1 MCHLSLWTDE
11 LTDELGFVIPKALA
25 HFVVVYTLK
34 INLIFCVLVFF
45 VCILSLL
52 FCLFVY
58 LFECLCVWLL
68 VLCLLVCLGLN
79 VWVWMFV
86 WMFVC
91 LFVRSFVCLYVCM
104 YVWMF
109 ASLGA
114 SMSILIIDPHATR
127 HSPTLSSTP
136 LLTSGKLSIFLLGLR
151 GCKIQPLNS
160 RKRCGH

>member
-1 MCHLSLWTDE
+1 MF
-11 LTDELGFVIPKALA
+11 GF
-25 HFVVVYTLK
+25 
-34 INLIFCVLVFF
+34 
-45 VCILSLL
+45 
-52 FCLFVY
+52 
-58 LFECLCVWLL
+58 E
-68 VLCLLVCLGLN
+68 CLGLN
-79 VWVWMFV
+79 VCLN
-86 WMFVC
+86 VC
-91 LFVRSFVCLYVCM
+91 LFVCLYVCM
-104 YVWMF
+104 YVRMYVCMYVCMF